1 MKEDLVLI
9 QLQELSLSHVMSIE
23 IIVHLIYDRQYLFCF
38 KKRVRDHVSH
48 SECYVF
54 DCRFTDS
61 TFHIYNLHFFDR
73 KMILV
78 HLQLVLHLK
87 QSIIHI
93 LLLIFE
99 QRRVR

>member
-9 QLQELSLSHVMSIE
+9 QLQELSLSCVTSIE
-23 IIVHLIYDRQYLFCF
+23 IVVHLIYDRQYLFCF
-38 KKRVRDHVSH
+38 KKRVCDRVSH

-54 DCRFTDS
+54 DRRFTDS
-61 TFHIYNLHFFDR
+61 TFHICNLHFFDR

-78 HLQLVLHLK
+78 HFQLVSHSR

-93 LLLIFE
+93 LS
-99 QRRVR
+99 

>member
-9 QLQELSLSHVMSIE
+9 QLQELSLNHVTSIE
-23 IIVHLIYDRQYLFCF
+23 VVVHFIYDRQYFFCF
-38 KKRVRDHVSH
+38 KKRVRDRVSH

-54 DCRFTDS
+54 DHRFTDS
-61 TFHIYNLHFFDR
+61 TFHICNLHFFDK

-78 HLQLVLHLK
+78 HLQLVSHLK

-93 LLLIFE
+93 LS
-99 QRRVR
+99 

>member
-9 QLQELSLSHVMSIE
+9 QLQELSLSRVMLIK
-23 IIVHLIYDRQYLFCF
+23 IVVHFIYDRQYLFCF
-38 KKRVRDHVSH
+38 KKEVRDRVSH

-54 DCRFTDS
+54 DCRFTDL
-61 TFHIYNLHFFDR
+61 TFHICNLHFFDR

-78 HLQLVLHLK
+78 RLQLVSHLK

-93 LLLIFE
+93 LS
-99 QRRVR
+99 

>member
-9 QLQELSLSHVMSIE
+9 QLQELSLSCVMLIE
-23 IIVHLIYDRQYLFCF
+23 IVVHLIYDQQYLFYF
-38 KKRVRDHVSH
+38 KKRVRDHVFH

-54 DCRFTDS
+54 DRRFTDS
-61 TFHIYNLHFFDR
+61 TFHICNLHFFDR

-78 HLQLVLHLK
+78 HLQLILHLK

-93 LLLIFE
+93 LS
-99 QRRVR
+99 

>member
-9 QLQELSLSHVMSIE
+9 QFQELSLSYVMLIE

-38 KKRVRDHVSH
+38 KKQVRDHVSH
-48 SECYVF
+48 SKCYVF
-54 DCRFTDS
+54 DRCFTDS
-61 TFHIYNLHFFDR
+61 TFHICNLHFFNR

-78 HLQLVLHLK
+78 YLQLVLHSR

-93 LLLIFE
+93 LL
-99 QRRVR
+99 

>member
-9 QLQELSLSHVMSIE
+9 QLQELSLSHVILIE

-38 KKRVRDHVSH
+38 KKQVRDRVSH

-54 DCRFTDS
+54 DHRFTDS
-61 TFHIYNLHFFDR
+61 TFHICNLHFFDR

-78 HLQLVLHLK
+78 YLQLVSHSK

-93 LLLIFE
+93 LS
-99 QRRVR
+99 

>member
-9 QLQELSLSHVMSIE
+9 QLQELLLSRVTLIK
-23 IIVHLIYDRQYLFCF
+23 IIVHFIYDRQYLFCF

-54 DCRFTDS
+54 DHRFTDS
-61 TFHIYNLHFFDR
+61 TFHICNLHFFDR

-78 HLQLVLHLK
+78 RLQLVLHSK
-87 QSIIHI
+87 QSIIYI
-93 LLLIFE
+93 LS
-99 QRRVR
+99 